1 MNCLPKRFILTL
13 FVFEMGPEAH
23 SDMFTHKLYTYIT
36 PLSSSGPFICI
47 CLPIIQLS
55 WSEGIES
62 FTCYVCLFVFPNNF
76 PWINQHLIDSNDI
89 NALRSIFKNGRTNY
103 CTLFTFHWTIYSF
116 DFIVFSWCVCVC
128 VLISIWMNLSWNAA
142 NKCQF
147 SKWILILEIFSSSG
161 FFLHFFYLA

>member
-1 MNCLPKRFILTL
+1 MLTGCFRVCCRWKHIIIWNTNCIFVNCLPKRFILTL

-128 VLISIWMNLSWNAA
+128 FNFDLDEFVM
-142 NKCQF
+142 KCC
-147 SKWILILEIFSSSG
+147 
-161 FFLHFFYLA
+161 